1 MVSSD
6 GSVFVGGEDKILIK
20 LDKDFKLVSSNDLG
34 DEVWC
39 GIIVKKQI
47 ICGMYNSKSLRVF
60 DNSLKLIEEI
70 KLKNIPN
77 KLLLLED

>member
-6 GSVFVGGEDKILIK
+6 GSVFVGGNGNILTK
-20 LDKDFKLVSSNDLG
+20 LDKDFKSVSSNFLG
-34 DEVWC
+34 DKVLC
-39 GIIVKKQI
+39 GITVKQQI
-47 ICGMYNSKSLRVF
+47 ICGMRNSESLRVF

-70 KLKNIPN
+70 KLKNIPK